1 MQRYVE
7 WAIANL
13 HFQCIQDPYCRRLRP
28 QHVGLKLRFSSL
40 VSVGRLLAMLGR
52 PARRGG
58 GDWGRRLAAGW
69 PQMSAKW
76 SKCVQTT
83 ITKNIVDEGKKLERK
98 TRYKMT
104 TKEAFPTRNIYIFFF
119 LYFLWD
125 NKYNQLDNSWIF
137 GIFALFTFITFRAKQ
152 SCI

>member
-1 MQRYVE
+1 MQYYLSHHQPPFTVYSRSLLPPTAASAC
-7 WAIANL
+7 WPQAS
-13 HFQCIQDPYCRRLRP
+13 FQFPGLGWQVAGYAGKTGEARGWRLR
-28 QHVGLKLRFSSL
+28 
-40 VSVGRLLAMLGR
+40 
-52 PARRGG
+52 
-58 GDWGRRLAAGW
+58 AAGW

-98 TRYKMT
+98 TRQKMT
-104 TKEAFPTRNIYIFFF
+104 TKEAFPTRNIYIIFF

-137 GIFALFTFITFRAKQ
+137 GIFALFTFITFRVKQ
-152 SCI
+152 SCR